1 MQLLLVDLAH
11 NSSAEQVDWDYW
23 KSAAKDLAPNHPTLA
38 RTLTPEEAVEN
49 RSYFQRSA
57 EDLDLLKS
65 LARTLRARRYAIRTE
80 QTYVD
85 WCHRFIGFCGGSNP
99 STWGPADAE
108 RFLPIWRPIGVSRPV
123 PRTRRSMRWCSCFV
137 MSWNVRWTSCASR
150 VPSVRPVCRS
160 SARRRL

>member
-1 MQLLLVDLAH
+1 LERHLIPHKQREWYVKRAEAFIEAMRPTRMREMTEKQITAFFPRYAREQRLTDWQFHQTVDAVQLLLVDLAH

-23 KSAAKDLAPNHPTLA
+23 KSAAKDLAPDHPPLA

-85 WCHRFIGFCGGSNP
+85 WCHRFMRFCGNSD
-99 STWGPADAE
+99 PA
-108 RFLPIWRPIGVSRPV
+108 
-123 PRTRRSMRWCSCFV
+123 T
-137 MSWNVRWTSCASR
+137 
-150 VPSVRPVCRS
+150 
-160 SARRRL
+160 